1 MVTVEVTG
9 TRMLMGQMTGTVE
22 GDGGSDRGADG
33 GNDGGADNE
42 LRDGRT
48 RLRLLTPLI

>member
-9 TRMLMGQMTGTVE
+9 TGMLMGQMTGTLE
-22 GDGGSDRGADG
+22 GDGGSDRGAVG

-42 LRDGRT
+42 LRNGRT
-48 RLRLLTPLI
+48 RLRLFTPLI